1 MFSRFIKIL
10 TFLFLFIIT
19 TGFIPIFSLIGPG
32 VTVLSSGNI
41 YKASAQYLFNHS
53 VKKKTGKNSLE
64 YLRDEIKINNKEVKI
79 KTQNKEIDI
88 DINEELKKLV
98 ERRILETRAK
108 LDLTKFNQ

>member
-1 MFSRFIKIL
+1 MFSNFIKIL
-10 TFLFLFIIT
+10 TLLFLFIIT

-32 VTVLSSGNI
+32 ATLVSSGNV
-41 YKASAQYLFNHS
+41 YKASAQYLFNYS

-64 YLRDEIKINNKEVKI
+64 YFQDEIKINNKEVEI
-79 KTQNKEIDI
+79 KTQNKEIYI

>member
-1 MFSRFIKIL
+1 MSYKFIKL
-10 TFLFLFIIT
+10 LLFLFLFTLT
-19 TGFIPIFSLIGPG
+19 TGFIPLLSLIGPG
-32 VTVLSSGNI
+32 ATVISSGNV

-64 YLRDEIKINNKEVKI
+64 YLRDEIKINNKEVEI
-79 KTQNKEIDI
+79 KTRNKEIDI

-98 ERRILETRAK
+98 KRRILETRAK

>member
-1 MFSRFIKIL
+1 MFSKFIKIL
-10 TFLFLFIIT
+10 TFLFLFIMT

-32 VTVLSSGNI
+32 ATVISSGNV

-53 VKKKTGKNSLE
+53 VEKKTGKNSLE
-64 YLRDEIKINNKEVKI
+64 YLRDEIKIKKKEKDFN
-79 KTQNKEIDI
+79 Q
-88 DINEELKKLV
+88 ELRELV

>member
-1 MFSRFIKIL
+1 MFSKFIKIL

-32 VTVLSSGNI
+32 VTILSSGNI

-64 YLRDEIKINNKEVKI
+64 YFRDEIKINNKEVEI
-79 KTQNKEIDI
+79 KTQNIEIDI

-98 ERRILETRAK
+98 KRRILETRAK

>member
-1 MFSRFIKIL
+1 MFSKFIKIL
-10 TFLFLFIIT
+10 TFFFLFIMT

-41 YKASAQYLFNHS
+41 YKAGTQYLFDHTM
-53 VKKKTGKNSLE
+53 KKKTGKKKLKNFSNK
-64 YLRDEIKINNKEVKI
+64 IKKNKKIDMNKE
-79 KTQNKEIDI
+79 
-88 DINEELKKLV
+88 LRKLV

>member
-1 MFSRFIKIL
+1 MSYKFIKL
-10 TFLFLFIIT
+10 LLFLFLFTLT
-19 TGFIPIFSLIGPG
+19 TGFIPLFSLIGPG
-32 VTVLSSGNI
+32 VTVISSGNVH
-41 YKASAQYLFNHS
+41 KASVQYLFNQS

-64 YLRDEIKINNKEVKI
+64 YFRDEIKINNKEVEI
-79 KTQNKEIDI
+79 KTQNIEIDI